1 LLKSKFIDLAMESL
15 TGEQAKILAEL
26 TEDTLSGLSLP
37 ALGVLVA
44 DEVFGELI
52 DNKDEALFLAAMI
65 DDTMP
70 VQSELVAKLNA
81 TFDINGYMEPDR
93 YSCQLFK
100 RKAGYSGRDKRLQK
114 SSTRDPEDESNPDI
128 LELGQYCSAI
138 CLKDY
143 QIVKFGQQEYLLN
156 LEKMTPIFEIL
167 PHASEK
173 KPSNRPAVPSNR
185 TQIKLGNGKATIKTN
200 KYMSVLVWAF
210 WDGNPSKEYN
220 MTVDNSP
227 LQEVINKLKGDSV
240 LNNEV
245 PINIPEE
252 GVIIS

>member
-1 LLKSKFIDLAMESL
+1 MESINM
-15 TGEQAKILAEL
+15 TEEQARILAEL
-26 TEDTLSGLSLP
+26 TQDTLDGLSLA

-44 DEVFGELI
+44 DEIFGESISI
-52 DNKDEALFLAAMI
+52 DDQSLFLAAMI
-65 DDTMP
+65 DETQP
-70 VQSELVAKLNA
+70 LQSELVAKLNA

-100 RKAGYSGRDKRLQK
+100 RKAGYSGGDKRLQK
-114 SSTRDPEDESNPDI
+114 SVTRDPEDDSNPDL
-128 LELGQYCSAI
+128 LELGQYCAAI

-143 QIVKFGQQEYLLN
+143 QIVKFGQEEYLLN
-156 LEKMTPIFEIL
+156 LEKMTPIFELL
-167 PHASEK
+167 PHPTSGQKWA
-173 KPSNRPAVPSNR
+173 NRPAVPSNR
-185 TQIKLGNGKATIKTN
+185 TQIKLGNGKGTIKTN

-220 MTVDNSP
+220 TTVDNSP
-227 LQEVINKLKGDSV
+227 LQEVINKLKTDSV
-240 LNNEV
+240 FNNEV

>member
-1 LLKSKFIDLAMESL
+1 MTE
-15 TGEQAKILAEL
+15 EQAKILSDL
-26 TEDTLSGLSLP
+26 TKGLLGDVSLA
-37 ALGVLVA
+37 ALGVLTV

-52 DNKDEALFLAAMI
+52 DKDDESLFLAAMI
-65 DDTMP
+65 DETQP
-70 VQSELVAKLNA
+70 AQSELVAKLSA
-81 TFDINGYMEPDR
+81 MFDINGFMEPDR

-114 SSTRDPEDESNPDI
+114 SITRDPEDTSNPDI
-128 LELGQYCSAI
+128 LELGQYCTAI

-143 QIVKFGQQEYLLN
+143 QIVKFGNQEYLLN

-167 PHASEK
+167 PHEK
-173 KPSNRPAVPSNR
+173 KGGADRPSVPINR
-185 TQIKLGNGKATIKTN
+185 TQIKSGNGKATIKTR

-220 MTVDNSP
+220 TTVDNSP
-227 LQEVINKLKGDSV
+227 LQEVLNKLSKDSMFH
-240 LNNEV
+240 NETPV
-245 PINIPEE
+245 TIPEE